1 MAVGCSFSLAGVE
14 VYEAQHA
21 RVMTGPG
28 GRPKHGWRSKCHRPV
43 ASCYRHRPIWAERL
57 LSTGAPPAIHHLG
70 PRAQHASP
78 GTTLTPIHQD
88 LLWVTGKEETNPR
101 FIISRKTNTKKKY
114 TSCHGEVVRSDW
126 VTLDIFHLPL
136 LDFASVVTG
145 FFGGRLILIGFDFF
159 TKHLNLQPPQRFSAS
174 LMPSR
179 PCHLQRWLI

>member
-43 ASCYRHRPIWAERL
+43 ASCYRHRPIWAKRL
-57 LSTGAPPAIHHLG
+57 LSTGVPPAIHHLG

-114 TSCHGEVVRSDW
+114 PGCHGEVACTAW
-126 VTLDIFHLPL
+126 VNLDVFHLPL
-136 LDFASVVTG
+136 LDFPSAVTG
-145 FFGGRLILIGFDFF
+145 FLEAFNSNWIGF
-159 TKHLNLQPPQRFSAS
+159 LR
-174 LMPSR
+174 
-179 PCHLQRWLI
+179 